1 MTNAETFARIRY
13 WIDEIN
19 KYCQES
25 IVKVLVGNK
34 DDSKRLEK
42 SSEACK
48 VISTEQAQSFA
59 RAMELTFFE
68 TSAKENKN
76 VDAVFYA
83 ATRLALQ
90 RRLQNLDARPSL
102 RSNIA
107 LNQQQQQ
114 TSRSKKRFD
123 DCCH

>member
-1 MTNAETFARIRY
+1 MTNDETFARIRY

-19 KYCQES
+19 KYCQED

-42 SSEACK
+42 PSEACK
-48 VISTEQAQSFA
+48 VISTEQAEAFA
-59 RAMELTFFE
+59 RGMEFAFFE

-90 RRLQNLDARPSL
+90 RRLQNPSL

-107 LNQQQQQ
+107 LQQQQQ
-114 TSRSKKRFD
+114 TSGSKKRLD

>member
-1 MTNAETFARIRY
+1 MTNVETFSRIRY

-19 KYCQES
+19 KYCRED
-25 IVKVLVGNK
+25 IVKILVGNK
-34 DDSKRLEK
+34 DDSKHLEK
-42 SSEACK
+42 ACK
-48 VISTEQAQSFA
+48 VISTEQAQAFA

-90 RRLQNLDARPSL
+90 RRLQNPSL
-102 RSNIA
+102 RSSIA
-107 LNQQQQQ
+107 LEQRQQ
-114 TSRSKKRFD
+114 TNRSKKRLD